1 MHDSQDDYILLEEKT
16 PHFRKNND
24 RDAFNTFINNS
35 YQVKEN
41 ESKTK
46 SSSKDTKEVRRS
58 IVNCSDLVNLGISQ
72 MQTQGMTPPL
82 NSKY

>member
-1 MHDSQDDYILLEEKT
+1 MLPIHDSQDDYILLEEKT

-41 ESKTK
+41 ENKAK
-46 SSSKDTKEVRRS
+46 SSSSGHEVRRS
-58 IVNCSDLVNLGISQ
+58 IINCSDLVNIGISQ
-72 MQTQGMTPPL
+72 
-82 NSKY
+82 K